1 MIELRHLNYFLVL
14 ADELHFGRA
23 AEKLFISQPPLSR
36 QIKQFEQELGVQLF
50 ERNNKKVELTRYG
63 TFLKKEGEKLF
74 ADILQI
80 EKNLQLMK
88 TNDQGK
94 ITIGYVG
101 AVMFSFFPKVFNK
114 LKSKFPN
121 IHFILKELSN
131 TEQIDALNK
140 NLIDIGFVRGPLKL
154 EGIESRKVESST
166 FSIVI
171 SETHPLTK
179 KVKLSLSDLK
189 NEAFIR
195 FSKSCAPPMH
205 NSLMKIF
212 NNHGFEP
219 LTVHE
224 TTQMN
229 ALLRLVESGFGFSI
243 VPTSIKEGY
252 DLGLLYYELKN
263 EKEITEISM
272 IYNPRLL
279 SHQGINII
287 KSISNMNNIK

>member
-23 AEKLFISQPPLSR
+23 AEKLYISQPPLSR
-36 QIKQFEQELGVQLF
+36 QIKQLEQELDVQLF
-50 ERNNKKVELTRYG
+50 KRNNKKVELTRYG
-63 TFLKKEGEKLF
+63 SFLKKEGEKLF

-88 TNDQGK
+88 ASDQGK
-94 ITIGYVG
+94 ITIAYVG
-101 AVMFSFFPKVFNK
+101 AVMFSFFPKVFSK

-154 EGIESRKVESST
+154 EGIESKKVESST

-171 SETHPLTK
+171 AESHPLAK
-179 KVKLSLSDLK
+179 KEKLTLSEL
-189 NEAFIR
+189 EHESFIR

-205 NSLMKIF
+205 KSLMNIF
-212 NNHGFEP
+212 NSYGFEP
-219 LTVHE
+219 ITVHE
-224 TTQMN
+224 TSQMT
-229 ALLRLVESGFGFSI
+229 ALLRLVESGFGYSI
-243 VPTSIKEGY
+243 VPTSIMEGY
-252 DLGLLYYELKN
+252 NLGLIFHELKN
-263 EKEITEISM
+263 ENEITEISM
-272 IYNPRLL
+272 IFNPKFKTNLT
-279 SHQGINII
+279 SNII
-287 KSISNMNNIK
+287 KSIPQIN